1 MQNWYAELQTE
12 REVRAMK
19 SWVKAWLGAGV
30 GCLACGVVLTGIG
43 VASGGNKYVKA
54 ADLNKM
60 DGAAKKEDNEAL
72 LSKTKIDN
80 FDSVDISMTD
90 MNLQVICSD
99 DQSCYISYQASN
111 QKEEPISYQVEDNK
125 LAIQE
130 NRNAGKSYYHVDI
143 GFLSEFFNREALTT
157 DENVVTLYVPE
168 GQKWKTAAI
177 KMDMGNILLND
188 CKIENGTI
196 QTDSGD
202 MFFKNCD
209 FENLKV
215 DKDMGDLYFI
225 GKEDV
230 MRTWNIQ
237 VDTNMGNVKVDD
249 VLNGKMMED
258 EDDYN
263 LSYTQKGK
271 GGKLVIQTDSGD
283 VSLKC
288 R

>member
-1 MQNWYAELQTE
+1 
-12 REVRAMK
+12 MK

-30 GCLACGVVLTGIG
+30 GCLACGVVLIGIG

-99 DQSCYISYQASN
+99 DRSCYISYQASN

-177 KMDMGNILLND
+177 KMAMGNILLND
-188 CKIENGTI
+188 CEIKNGTI

-209 FENLKV
+209 FGNLKV
-215 DKDMGDLYFI
+215 DTDMGNLYFI

-237 VDTNMGNVKVDD
+237 VDTDMGNVKVDD

>member
-1 MQNWYAELQTE
+1 
-12 REVRAMK
+12 MK

-30 GCLACGVVLTGIG
+30 GCLVCGVVLTGIG

-125 LAIQE
+125 LTIQE
-130 NRNAGKSYYHVDI
+130 NRNDGKSYYHVDI
-143 GFLSEFFNREALTT
+143 GFLSEFFNREALNT

-188 CKIENGTI
+188 CEIKNGTI

-215 DKDMGDLYFI
+215 DTDMGNLYFI

>member
-1 MQNWYAELQTE
+1 M
-12 REVRAMK
+12 
-19 SWVKAWLGAGV
+19 
-30 GCLACGVVLTGIG
+30 
-43 VASGGNKYVKA
+43 
-54 ADLNKM
+54 
-60 DGAAKKEDNEAL
+60 
-72 LSKTKIDN
+72 
-80 FDSVDISMTD
+80 
-90 MNLQVICSD
+90 
-99 DQSCYISYQASN
+99 
-111 QKEEPISYQVEDNK
+111 
-125 LAIQE
+125 AIQE

-188 CKIENGTI
+188 CEIENGTI

-215 DKDMGDLYFI
+215 DTDMGDFYFI

-237 VDTNMGNVKVDD
+237 VDTDMGNVKVDD

-258 EDDYN
+258 EDDYS

>member
-1 MQNWYAELQTE
+1 
-12 REVRAMK
+12 MK

-30 GCLACGVVLTGIG
+30 GCLVCGVVLTGIG

-72 LSKTKIDN
+72 LAKTKIDN

-90 MNLQVICSD
+90 MNLQVVCSE
-99 DQSCYISYQASN
+99 DQSCYISYHASD

-125 LAIQE
+125 LTIQE
-130 NRNAGKSYYHVDI
+130 NGNAGKSYFHVDI
-143 GFLSEFFNREALTT
+143 GFLSGFFNREALTT
-157 DENVVTLYVPE
+157 DENVVTIYVPE
-168 GQKWKTAAI
+168 GQKWKLADI
-177 KMDMGNILLND
+177 KSDMSNILLNG
-188 CKIENGTI
+188 CEIENGAV

-202 MFFKNCD
+202 IFFKNCD
-209 FENLKV
+209 FNNLKV
-215 DKDMGDLYFI
+215 KTDMGDLCFI

-237 VDTNMGNVKVDD
+237 VNTDMGDINVDD
-249 VLNGKMMED
+249 ALTGKMVED
-258 EDDYN
+258 QEDCDI
-263 LSYTQKGK
+263 SYTQKGT
-271 GGKLVIQTDSGD
+271 GGNLLIQTDSGNIR
-283 VSLKC
+283 LKC

>member
-1 MQNWYAELQTE
+1 MN
-12 REVRAMK
+12 
-19 SWVKAWLGAGV
+19 SGVKAWLGAGV
-30 GCLACGVVLTGIG
+30 GCLVCGVVLTGIG

-72 LSKTKIDN
+72 LAKTKIDN

-90 MNLQVICSD
+90 MNLQVVCSE
-99 DQSCYISYQASN
+99 DQSCYISYHASD

-125 LAIQE
+125 LTIQE
-130 NRNAGKSYYHVDI
+130 NGNAGKSYFHVDI
-143 GFLSEFFNREALTT
+143 GFLSGFFNREALTT

-168 GQKWKTAAI
+168 GQKWKTANI
-177 KMDMGNILLND
+177 KSDLGNVLLND
-188 CKIENGTI
+188 CKIEKGNV

-209 FENLKV
+209 FDDLKV
-215 DKDMGDLYFI
+215 DTDMGELCFI
-225 GKEDV
+225 GKEAV
-230 MRTWNIQ
+230 MRAWNVQ
-237 VDTNMGNVKVDD
+237 VDTDMGNINADDALSGKV
-249 VLNGKMMED
+249 VED
-258 EDDYN
+258 EEDSDI
-263 LSYTQKGK
+263 SYIQKGK
-271 GGKLVIQTDSGD
+271 GGNLVIRTDSGD

>member
-1 MQNWYAELQTE
+1 
-12 REVRAMK
+12 
-19 SWVKAWLGAGV
+19 
-30 GCLACGVVLTGIG
+30 
-43 VASGGNKYVKA
+43 
-54 ADLNKM
+54 
-60 DGAAKKEDNEAL
+60 
-72 LSKTKIDN
+72 
-80 FDSVDISMTD
+80 MT
-90 MNLQVICSD
+90 
-99 DQSCYISYQASN
+99 
-111 QKEEPISYQVEDNK
+111 
-125 LAIQE
+125 IQE

-188 CKIENGTI
+188 CEIKNGTI

-215 DKDMGDLYFI
+215 DNLDYGQSLFYRKRRCDAYMEHSSGY
-225 GKEDV
+225 
-230 MRTWNIQ
+230 
-237 VDTNMGNVKVDD
+237 TNMGNVKVDD

-271 GGKLVIQTDSGD
+271 GRQAGNSD
-283 VSLKC
+283 